1 MGLFAQTSL
10 TYKSN
15 ALLSGDVNTYREI
28 NYVDPGNAGAN
39 QIWDF
44 SKIQYNGK
52 NPVSIIESVS
62 SKELSGVGD
71 YNLLLNEGGYAYFFN
86 FTEQGFEEKGYIN
99 TEKDMTLTYSDP
111 VVKMKYP
118 LSFGEQ
124 FKDTYT
130 GVAFFQKTTR
140 IDVSGDYT
148 VVADA
153 FGTLIMPDRVIKNV
167 LRVKITRDGLDRNMC
182 GSIESTSVKYLWYA
196 QGMRY
201 PVLSISTL
209 SYQSGGQIPTVT
221 NTASVNL
228 DQLKETGTVAGN
240 VDPQI
245 QEDKSDIAV
254 ILYPNPFSEKISYHY
269 FLRKQIPVSIG
280 LYDMTGKNRLQLV
293 KNQVQAEGLHTG
305 DLDGTVAGLTPGVY
319 YLRFTFDKKVVISKI
334 VKI

>member
-1 MGLFAQTSL
+1 
-10 TYKSN
+10 
-15 ALLSGDVNTYREI
+15 
-28 NYVDPGNAGAN
+28 
-39 QIWDF
+39 
-44 SKIQYNGK
+44 
-52 NPVSIIESVS
+52 
-62 SKELSGVGD
+62 
-71 YNLLLNEGGYAYFFN
+71 
-86 FTEQGFEEKGYIN
+86 
-99 TEKDMTLTYSDP
+99 
-111 VVKMKYP
+111 
-118 LSFGEQ
+118 
-124 FKDTYT
+124 
-130 GVAFFQKTTR
+130 
-140 IDVSGDYT
+140 
-148 VVADA
+148 
-153 FGTLIMPDRVIKNV
+153 
-167 LRVKITRDGLDRNMC
+167 
-182 GSIESTSVKYLWYA
+182 
-196 QGMRY
+196 MRY